1 MHGDI
6 QKIFSDDIRPSL
18 DVKMNLLKNEIFWL
32 AAASQDE
39 EIFEG
44 CDILNLVIKYWS

>member
-1 MHGDI
+1 MYGEI
-6 QKIFSDDIRPSL
+6 QKIFSDNHRASL
-18 DVKMNLLKNEIFWL
+18 DIKIKPLKNEIFWL
-32 AAASQDE
+32 AAAYEDE